1 MKKNLLTLVY
11 ALSFF
16 IGYGQ
21 AKVSWGEEFKLGKA
35 STDLTIV
42 KADATGIYLEESH
55 IVRSWRPGYRM
66 SSMLV
71 KLNSSMGE
79 IYRKDYEKDLKGK
92 EMENFLFI
100 QDKLYL
106 FASNMDKK
114 AKTLNLY
121 AAELD
126 KGSGD
131 LRSDWKQIYS
141 WDMSEKGS
149 DVEFKISPNADTS
162 RIVLT
167 STNTGKSE
175 NRYEIVMLD
184 AALRPAEKPFSIS
197 NEFEPKTFQVEDFV
211 YTRSGNAILV
221 GRIYEYEEGKKKR
234 DRNLVFK
241 NYNIRVYNNQGQMI
255 KELVTDID
263 GKYLVHGK
271 MIQLKNQIVLAAFYS
286 NERKKKEINGML
298 VERIDPA
305 TGNVINTTK
314 RELNN
319 SLISEVDDED
329 SKDSRK
335 KDDDDA
341 EGFSSNLVFRNFYET
356 PDNGLVILAEKYSVR
371 LVANTSTINTGMGTS
386 STSNTV
392 TEIYECKDIYM
403 SKISAN
409 GNIDWLNVLPKS
421 QVETVLLGSSLYG
434 GAGLFMTTSYFSGE
448 SSRPFFSGFGCL
460 PENNAI
466 NIFFN
471 DDEKNADIISP
482 GKRIKGVHRYSRT
495 DLFQVRLDLLTGKLT
510 RKMLFSNNDIPPAM
524 PRLGVVFDKTFYMTG
539 KEDGRRGKLAV
550 GKISS

>member
-1 MKKNLLTLVY
+1 M
-11 ALSFF
+11 A
-16 IGYGQ
+16 
-21 AKVSWGEEFKLGKA
+21 
-35 STDLTIV
+35 
-42 KADATGIYLEESH
+42 
-55 IVRSWRPGYRM
+55 
-66 SSMLV
+66 SMLV
-71 KLNSSMGE
+71 KLNSSMSE
-79 IYRKDYEKDLKGK
+79 TYRKDYDKDLKGK

-106 FASNMDKK
+106 FASDQDKK
-114 AKTLNLY
+114 TKTLNLY

-131 LRSDWKQIYS
+131 IKSDWKQVYS

-149 DVEFKISPNADTS
+149 EIEFKISPNADTS

-184 AALRPAEKPFSIS
+184 PALRPVGKPFSIS
-197 NEFEPKTFQVEDFV
+197 NEFEPKTFKVEDFV

-221 GRIYEYEEGKKKR
+221 GRIYDYEEGKKKKE
-234 DRNLVFK
+234 RNLIFK

-255 KELVTDID
+255 KQLVTDID
-263 GKYLVHGK
+263 GKYLVNGK
-271 MIQLKNQIVLAAFYS
+271 MIQLKNEMVLAAFYS
-286 NERKKKEINGML
+286 NEKKKKEINGML

-314 RELNN
+314 KELNN
-319 SLISEVDDED
+319 SLISEVDDDE

-341 EGFSSNLVFRNFYET
+341 GLSSDLVFRNFYET
-356 PDNGLVILAEKYSVR
+356 PDNGIVILAEKYKMD
-371 LVANTSTINTGMGTS
+371 LIQNTSTMNTGMGS
-386 STSNTV
+386 STTSNTV
-392 TEIYECKDIYM
+392 TEVYECQDIYM

-421 QVETVLLGSSLYG
+421 QVERVQVGSSLYG
-434 GAGLFMTTSYFSGE
+434 GTGLFMTTTYFSGN

-471 DDEKNADIISP
+471 DDERNADIISP
-482 GKRIKGVHRYSRT
+482 GKRIKGVYRYSKT